1 MADNTLLSASTGTGD
16 IIRTVHK
23 STYKTPVSLID
34 VGGTSTGSEA
44 ILGDSTHA
52 MPVSIRA
59 GSTTLPVSLT
69 TASTMHIAPLTT
81 GSTIHIAPLTTAS
94 TVHIAPLTTASTI
107 HVAQSGT
114 WTIAPLTTA
123 STIHVTG
130 TFANT
135 AATTDDAVFTPG
147 SGIGTPIMG
156 LVTSDEVSTGDV
168 GVLAMTTGRQLKA
181 TLYDSTGGELVQ
193 VSTLSVSNAGTFP
206 VQVSAFSS
214 SVSVLIDGSHADD
227 AAFTPATNKGVA
239 VMGVVTDDT
248 VSTGDVGALAMSQ
261 NRILKVALYNS
272 TGVEQCGVSAYNKVG
287 TTVVETTNAKVTAGN
302 LYGLSA
308 YNNTL
313 APIYVKLYNTTA
325 APTTSNTAALRYIIP
340 ATTVTGAA
348 GLVED
353 YSCPVLFSSGIGLRV
368 TGGSLLDSD
377 TAIASASTAGW
388 TLNLRYL

>member
-1 MADNTLLSASTGTGD
+1 
-16 IIRTVHK
+16 
-23 STYKTPVSLID
+23 
-34 VGGTSTGSEA
+34 
-44 ILGDSTHA
+44 
-52 MPVSIRA
+52 
-59 GSTTLPVSLT
+59 LT

-94 TVHIAPLTTASTI
+94 TVHIAPLTTASTIHAAQSGTWTIAPLTTASTVHAQVNALTTASTI